1 MDMRVSK
8 PILQL
13 QGLCVSQAGG
23 DRRQI
28 LRGVSWDVRAN
39 EILCVVGESGSGKS
53 VAAHAVMGL
62 LPKEQLHV
70 TGGSIRYAGEDLT
83 TVSAD
88 EHRGLRGS
96 KISMIFQEPMSALN
110 PIMRIGAQVEELFE
124 LHTRLTKQERTAR
137 VIDLFRSVL
146 LPNPELIYRA
156 YPFELS
162 GGQRQRV
169 VIAMAL
175 ALEPD
180 IIVADEPTTALDVTT
195 QAQILRLLKDL
206 QRRLQIGVVMI
217 THDFGVVAEIA
228 DRIVVMRNGEVVESG
243 TAAEVL
249 RSPVQQY
256 TKDLIDAVPGLPQS
270 NVARSFDSEPLLS
283 VSNLEKR
290 FGRLGQRQVYAL
302 KGVSMA
308 IRAGEIVGVVGESG
322 SGKSTLGRVIAG
334 LTVADQGSIKL
345 QGTELAGKSLQQR
358 GLHRKDIQMVFQDP
372 YGSLNPRHRVGD
384 AVAQGPIAFGADPSG
399 ARQRALELLQL
410 VGLGADSANRFPH
423 QFSGGQRQRIAIA
436 RALALDPKLLI
447 ADEAVSALD
456 VSIQAQVLDLLVG
469 ITRDLNLAVLFIT
482 HDLRVAAQICD
493 RIVVMKEGEV
503 CETGPASQIFFS
515 PHHLYTQKLL
525 DAIPGREKGA
535 STSSPA
541 AVDA

>member
-1 MDMRVSK
+1 M
-8 PILQL
+8 
-13 QGLCVSQAGG
+13 
-23 DRRQI
+23 
-28 LRGVSWDVRAN
+28 
-39 EILCVVGESGSGKS
+39 
-53 VAAHAVMGL
+53 
-62 LPKEQLHV
+62 
-70 TGGSIRYAGEDLT
+70 
-83 TVSAD
+83 
-88 EHRGLRGS
+88 
-96 KISMIFQEPMSALN
+96 
-110 PIMRIGAQVEELFE
+110 
-124 LHTRLTKQERTAR
+124 
-137 VIDLFRSVL
+137 L

-228 DRIVVMRNGEVVESG
+228 DRIVVMRNGAVVESG

-249 RSPVQQY
+249 RSPTQQY

-270 NVARSFDSEPLLS
+270 NVVRSFDSEPLLS

-290 FGRLGQRQVYAL
+290 FGRSGQRQVYAL

-308 IRAGEIVGVVGESG
+308 ICAGEIIGVVGESG

-334 LTVADQGSIKL
+334 LAVADQGSVKL

-358 GLHRKDIQMVFQDP
+358 GLLRKDIQMVFQDP

-384 AVAQGPIAFGADPSG
+384 AVAQGPIAFGADPSN
-399 ARQRALELLQL
+399 ARQKALDLLRL
-410 VGLGADSANRFPH
+410 VGLGTDSANRFPH

-456 VSIQAQVLDLLVG
+456 VSIQAQVLELLVG
-469 ITRDLNLAVLFIT
+469 ITRALNLAVLFIT

-515 PHHLYTQKLL
+515 PRHPYTQKLL
-525 DAIPGREKGA
+525 DAIPGREKKTRAG
-535 STSSPA
+535 TPA
-541 AVDA
+541 AVAA